1 MSKASLL
8 RSGNVTAASRQ
19 SGASGASPAGKEG
32 AMAEV
37 GGDVEGKSILVEYR
51 VDKFPHDSLLYL
63 LKMAVFLTQEP
74 LD

>member
-1 MSKASLL
+1 
-8 RSGNVTAASRQ
+8 
-19 SGASGASPAGKEG
+19 
-32 AMAEV
+32 MAEV

-51 VDKFPHDSLLYL
+51 VDKFPHDNLLYL